1 MSSQTILR
9 CCQVSK
15 RYGRA
20 TVLQDV
26 DLAIQQGEIVGL
38 LGANGAG
45 KTTLIKCI
53 MQLIRPTGGTI
64 LFRERPLVS
73 GDIQQHVGFLP
84 ENFQPPGTLN
94 AHELLGLLA
103 KGLGLRPARVE
114 TCLKQVGLSEQIKK
128 PIRAYS
134 RGMIQ
139 RLGLAIALLKEPAMM
154 LLDEPTLG
162 LDPLGQAQMLQML
175 LDLNAQGATI
185 FFSSHILSQIERV
198 CHRIAVIQ
206 AGQLRFVGPV
216 KEFIQKHQRT
226 TLEDAFLQEMAGVP
240 SER

>member
-1 MSSQTILR
+1 MAYTILR

-20 TVLQDV
+20 TVLQGI

-45 KTTLIKCI
+45 KTTLIKCA
-53 MQLIRPTGGTI
+53 MQLIKPTSGTI

-73 GDIQQHVGFLP
+73 QDIQQHVGFLP
-84 ENFQPPGTLN
+84 ENFQPPGTLTAN
-94 AHELLGLLA
+94 ELLGLLA
-103 KGLGLRPARVE
+103 QGLGLPLARVE
-114 TCLKQVGLSEQIKK
+114 ACLEQVGLREQTHK

-139 RLGLAIALLKEPAMM
+139 RLGLAIALLKEPAVMI
-154 LLDEPTLG
+154 LDEPTLG
-162 LDPLGQAQMLQML
+162 LDPLGQAQMLQRL
-175 LDLNAQGATI
+175 LDLNAQGKTI

-206 AGQLRFVGPV
+206 RGGLRFVGSV
-216 KEFIQKHQRT
+216 KEFIQKHQRA
-226 TLEDAFLQEMAGVP
+226 TLEEAFLQEMTGV
-240 SER
+240 SSD